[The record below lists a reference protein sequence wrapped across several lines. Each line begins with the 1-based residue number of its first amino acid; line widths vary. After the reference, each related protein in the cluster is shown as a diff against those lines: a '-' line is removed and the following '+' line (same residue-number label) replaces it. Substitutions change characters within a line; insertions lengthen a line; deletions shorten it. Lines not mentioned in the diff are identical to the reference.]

1 MMMQSLKFPLPLMFS
16 FVWSHSSVT
25 KKLTHRYD
33 TRALWAERT
42 IAKLHA
48 GILLEEMSII
58 TEWISHFA
66 TSVGTDINNFHF
78 VLSGNHVWKWATAL
92 RRNRNIHAL
101 LLQLSIKKVPDSRV
115 TQVMCHVTMNKAPL
129 ITQVRACFSSNYYAR
144 DFTDLRHSSS
154 TSDAGSMPH
163 LPSILP
169 AVDHSI
175 WIFSSLLPR
184 AIHCAVYRS
193 IAYRG
198 QPSYQVCDPP
208 CNQSLSIK
216 RFFQSD
222 FAFLPVT
229 CMNRTNRSAIAFSP
243 ACEQAL
249 LS

>member
-1 MMMQSLKFPLPLMFS
+1 MCEKEQLHYVETEIYMLCYCNWVKRFQTQESLK
-16 FVWSHSSVT
+16 WCT
-25 KKLTHRYD
+25 
-33 TRALWAERT
+33 
-42 IAKLHA
+42 
-48 GILLEEMSII
+48 
-58 TEWISHFA
+58 
-66 TSVGTDINNFHF
+66 
-78 VLSGNHVWKWATAL
+78 
-92 RRNRNIHAL
+92 
-101 LLQLSIKKVPDSRV
+101 
-115 TQVMCHVTMNKAPL
+115 CHVTMNKAPL

-154 TSDAGSMPH
+154 TSDAGSMPR
-163 LPSILP
+163 LPSVLP

-198 QPSYQVCDPP
+198 QPSYQVCDQP